1 MGRKGLEH
9 AGCHLGRGAAGGEHH
24 RLRGNARVGLGNGSG
39 GLTRNGALGQ
49 NRDVAGRALALG
61 RTRPILK
68 RTGPRELIK
77 YARAILGTAHHMK
90 TKTLSIG
97 TTGSQVR
104 QLRQLKQKLT
114 RHAHGLVK
122 ATARTGAANQ
132 RIKRVQA
139 ELFATLLCHRLGAY
153 RRRGNCF
160 VHRDPQYKP
169 IVLRRI

>member
-24 RLRGNARVGLGNGSG
+24 RLRDNARVDLGNGSG
-39 GLTRNGALGQ
+39 WLARNGALSK
-49 NRDVAGRALALG
+49 NRDVAGRALALIG
-61 RTRPILK
+61 TRPILE
-68 RTGPRELIK
+68 RTGPCKLVK
-77 YARAILGTAHHMK
+77 YTSAVLCTAYHMK
-90 TKTLSIG
+90 TQTLSIG

-122 ATARTGAANQ
+122 ATARAGAANQ

-139 ELFATLLCHRLGAY
+139 ELFATLLCHRLSAY
-153 RRRGNCF
+153 RRCGNCF
-160 VHRDPQYKP
+160 VHRDPQFRA
-169 IVLRRI
+169 IVLRKI